1 MRRIFWFIL
10 FPLLSSFVFEPV
22 GGTDSTKMA
31 TLPDVMSPQSMHV
44 DENRLYIADGHRI
57 LIYGLNDFGL
67 RKIFGKKGDGE
78 QEFRAHARGIRL
90 LFDVQS
96 DDIVINSYERVSF
109 FSKDGEFKSVQQ
121 YPYPQTDF
129 VIPMGRQY
137 IAAYYYIHVGTGKS
151 SKHILIFDDN
161 LQFVKKITEG
171 TLGSGSA
178 KGFGGPDRK
187 LHVDLVPRF
196 YGFRAYEDKI
206 YIGNSY
212 DGFFIEVYDSTGEKL
227 YDIKRD
233 FEKLK
238 VDEAFKQKRMKEIKD
253 RWQRY
258 IDSIAIDEVEFFPAF
273 RNFTVSD
280 GKIYVYTYQEKEGN
294 QEIVMLDLKGNHLK
308 NVFVPRADHSKIM
321 NGKYYFL
328 HQNED
333 EEWEVHGFEVG

>member
-1 MRRIFWFIL
+1 MDIKFIFSVQFLSFI
-10 FPLLSSFVFEPV
+10 FASTVWS
-22 GGTDSTKMA
+22 DSTKVA
-31 TLPDVMSPQSMHV
+31 ILPDVMSPQSMHV
-44 DENRLYIADGHRI
+44 DENRLYIADEHRI

-78 QEFRAHARGIRL
+78 NEFRPHARGIRF
-90 LFDVQS
+90 LFDVRS

-129 VIPMGRQY
+129 VVPMGEQY

-151 SKHILIFDDN
+151 SEHILIFNDK
-161 LQFVKKITEG
+161 LEFVKKITEG
-171 TLGSGSA
+171 PLGSGSA

-187 LHVDLVPRF
+187 LHIDLIPRF
-196 YGFRAYEDKI
+196 YSFRAYEDKI

-258 IDSIAIDEVEFFPAF
+258 IDSIAIDDVEFFPTF

-280 GKIYVYTYQEKEGN
+280 GKIYVYTYQEKEDN
-294 QEIVMLDLKGNHLK
+294 QKIVILDLKGNHL
-308 NVFVPRADHSKIM
+308 NSVFVPPSDYSQVK
-321 NGKYYFL
+321 NGQYYYL
-328 HQNED
+328 LRNED
-333 EEWEVHGFEVG
+333 EEWQLHILEIG